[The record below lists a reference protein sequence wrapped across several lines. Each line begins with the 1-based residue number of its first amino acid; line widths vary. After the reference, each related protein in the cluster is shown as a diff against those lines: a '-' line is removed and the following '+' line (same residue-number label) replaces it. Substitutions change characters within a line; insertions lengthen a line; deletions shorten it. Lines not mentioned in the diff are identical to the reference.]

1 MTDLNIFINNLL
13 KQSKNDQD
21 LIKQISDLSL
31 KGGIELFLQFFE
43 NVPTKDKAKIVDT
56 VFLKNRVLSAIAK
69 EPTFDP
75 LIIKRFEKNGFAFT
89 VKDYK
94 TIKQDSNYTDGQ
106 QLLDDLIFSDKHKN
120 QRIKDLYSFMQLYTK
135 ANQNNETIAKEVF
148 EEYAKKLSFK
158 TILRE
163 KKVVKIAPYQTY
175 NKSITNSRNYN
186 PKTKEITRN
195 LKSQEQK
202 DFDFLF
208 PDFAKFLAANIKE
221 DFVQVLS
228 LLDLDFLGF
237 LNKVLTFDND
247 LSITKKL
254 FDSIDLQNFYNNLP
268 QKEQLK
274 FDQCIQKIRNVA
286 LNKSTV
292 SYHYYDSF
300 DTSINKKTKEAGKL
314 VFEFVN
320 ALKNKNFSHQQIKNI
335 FDVFTNQ
342 LQLTHTSAAN
352 GGDII
357 YNTIIP
363 MYKPV
368 TKKDKD
374 IKESFL
380 IDYEKEKLQ
389 QIINTQPTTHKVKI
403 NKL

>member
-13 KQSKNDQD
+13 TQSKNDQN
-21 LIKQISDLSL
+21 LIKQISELSL

-69 EPTFDP
+69 EPTFT
-75 LIIKRFEKNGFAFT
+75 LAMIERFEKNGFHFT

-94 TIKQDSNYTDGQ
+94 TIKQESNFTDGQ
-106 QLLDDLIFSDKHKN
+106 QFLDDLIFSDQHKN
-120 QRIKDLYSFMQLYTK
+120 QRIKDLYNFMQLYAK

-148 EEYAKKLSFK
+148 QEYAKKLSFK

-163 KKVVKIAPYQTY
+163 KKVIKIASYQTY
-175 NKSITNSRNYN
+175 DKSITNSNNYN

-208 PDFAKFLAANIKE
+208 PDFATFLAANIKE

-254 FDSIDLQNFYNNLP
+254 FDSIDLQNFYQNLP
-268 QKEQLK
+268 KKEQLK
-274 FDQCIQKIRNVA
+274 FDQCIQKIRNIA
-286 LNKSTV
+286 LNKSPM
-292 SYHYYDSF
+292 SYHYHGAF
-300 DTSINKKTKEAGKL
+300 DTSINKKTKEAAKL

-320 ALKNKNFSHQQIKNI
+320 ALKNKNFSHQEIKNI
-335 FDVFTNQ
+335 FDVFTNE
-342 LQLTHTSAAN
+342 LQLTHTSAAK

-357 YNTIIP
+357 YDTIIP
-363 MYKPV
+363 IYKPV
-368 TKKDKD
+368 NKKDKD
-374 IKESFL
+374 IKEVFL

-389 QIINTQPTTHKVKI
+389 KIINTQPTTHKVKI